1 MIFIETPVF
10 TEEIQKYLVDDE
22 YKEFQTV
29 LLIRPEAGDLIKG
42 SGGLR
47 KIRWKIKGTGKRGGL
62 RIIYYWDE
70 PEDTIYLLISYLK
83 TKKED
88 LSLKEIK
95 ILSNLIKEYLK

>member
-1 MIFIETPVF
+1 M
-10 TEEIQKYLVDDE
+10 
-22 YKEFQTV
+22 

-47 KIRWKIKGTGKRGGL
+47 KIRWKIKGSGKRGGL

-70 PEDTIYLLISYLK
+70 PEDTIYLLYPYLK

-88 LSLKEIK
+88 LSQKEIK
-95 ILSNLIKEYLK
+95 ILSNLVKEYLK

>member
-10 TEEIQKYLVDDE
+10 TEEILKYLADEE

-47 KIRWKIKGTGKRGGL
+47 KIRWKIKGSGKRSGL

-70 PEDTIYLLISYLK
+70 PEDTIYLLIPYLK
-83 TKKED
+83 KKKED
-88 LSLKEIK
+88 LSQKEIK
-95 ILSNLIKEYLK
+95 ILSNLVKEYLK

>member
-1 MIFIETPVF
+1 MADE
-10 TEEIQKYLVDDE
+10 E

-47 KIRWKIKGTGKRGGL
+47 KIRWKIKGSGKRSGL

-70 PEDTIYLLISYLK
+70 PEDTIYLLIPYLK
-83 TKKED
+83 KKKED
-88 LSLKEIK
+88 LSQKEIK
-95 ILSNLIKEYLK
+95 ILSNLVKEYLK